1 MQISSTYSSLCLF
14 LFAALPWLPTS
25 CARLSILPPPR
36 APPAPDPAVARPPPP
51 TINIGVGGPR
61 RLPPSFPPSVRAS
74 RLSIPPPLHAPP
86 AADPAVA
93 CPPPPANVS
102 SEGQTGHISENAFTN
117 MRRRDNAR
125 RRALV
130 AEDQKIENLN
140 LKLQSSYD
148 SLSKARQ
155 AILAKIQNNLAHHD
169 ISAQIARLTKAA
181 DTALNTHL
189 KLVEEGKELANK
201 GTGKVFILTFDITA

>member
-1 MQISSTYSSLCLF
+1 MRTLEMYETYGIR
-14 LFAALPWLPTS
+14 PTY
-25 CARLSILPPPR
+25 
-36 APPAPDPAVARPPPP
+36 
-51 TINIGVGGPR
+51 
-61 RLPPSFPPSVRAS
+61 
-74 RLSIPPPLHAPP
+74 
-86 AADPAVA
+86 
-93 CPPPPANVS
+93 
-102 SEGQTGHISENAFTN
+102 QTGHISENAFTN

-125 RRALV
+125 RRALL

-181 DTALNTHL
+181 DKALNTHL
-189 KLVEEGKELANK
+189 KLVEEGKELVNK
-201 GTGKVFILTFDITA
+201 GTGKVFILTFDVTA